1 MTQVA
6 AVLLITRDSGAD
18 VVYASE
24 DLPSGCVW
32 HSMPKEP
39 GYWTFRGDMFGSS
52 HALVGNYSPTT
63 ADDLAGFGMA
73 IPDGL
78 LGFVE
83 EPWINGDISPVQVGA
98 TDTMPVSDEFL
109 VAYLAQ
115 GQHELLPEMVITTF
129 RYDVHRW
136 YLPNDAIVVAWKA
149 LPDFP
154 VGML

>member
-6 AVLLITRDSGAD
+6 AVLLIVAD
-18 VVYASE
+18 GMVDVLFATE
-24 DLPSGCVW
+24 DLPVGSHWLNLPVE
-32 HSMPKEP
+32 K
-39 GYWTFRGDMFGSS
+39 GYWTFRGDMFGST
-52 HALVGNYSPTT
+52 HALSGDYSPTT
-63 ADDLAGFGMA
+63 ADDLVGFGLA

-83 EPWINGDISPVQVGA
+83 EPWIHGDLTPSRLE
-98 TDTMPVSDEFL
+98 TDESVVSDDFL
-109 VAYLAQ
+109 VAFLKQ
-115 GQHELLPEMVITTF
+115 GRDELFPEMAITKF
-129 RYDVHRW
+129 HYDVHRW